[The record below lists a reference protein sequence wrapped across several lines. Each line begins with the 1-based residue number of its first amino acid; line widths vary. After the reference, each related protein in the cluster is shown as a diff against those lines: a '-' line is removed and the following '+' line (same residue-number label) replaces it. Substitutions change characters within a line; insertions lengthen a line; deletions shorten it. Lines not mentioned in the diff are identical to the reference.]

1 MEKLIFL
8 IVCMLS
14 VLSILLF
21 RKKNKRLRVVHED
34 RKRKLKEQV
43 GAHKKQ
49 IQKRHEYLNTYKL
62 LVFNLEESLHVQEEI
77 DLYFK

>member
-8 IVCMLS
+8 IICMLS
-14 VLSILLF
+14 ILSILLF
-21 RKKNKRLRVVHED
+21 RKKNQRLGVVHEN
-34 RKRKLKEQV
+34 RKRRLKEQV
-43 GAHKKQ
+43 DTHKKQ
-49 IQKRHEYLNTYKL
+49 IQKRHDYLNTYKL